1 MRYEQ
6 RQQRRRKKSV
16 WKPILGI
23 IALLILSI
31 GAYSYFQYKQGV
43 KQSEKVIGDKKK
55 VEYTFS
61 GQKDQYGGTNILLLG
76 IDKDGG
82 RNSRSDSIMIAHYNQ
97 GKGTYKLT
105 SIMRDSYVDIPGH
118 GKHKINAAFAI
129 GGPELL
135 RKTIKENFDLDI
147 QYYAIIDFQGFVQ
160 LIDEAFPQGVEID
173 VEKKMSEYIA
183 VKLEPGLQRLDGKHL
198 LGYARFR
205 HDAIGDFGRVERQQK
220 VVGKVASELSSI
232 EMLPKLPKLVGIVV
246 PFVNTNMNTGDL
258 LFMAKGFIG
267 KGKEDIQTFRI
278 PVKNGYTDDRVR
290 GEGAILRIDVQKNRE
305 ALHQFITE

>member
-6 RQQRRRKKSV
+6 RRRRKKRI
-16 WKPILGI
+16 WKPILGV
-23 IALLILSI
+23 IAILVLSI

-43 KQSEKVIGDKKK
+43 KQSEKVIGEKKK
-55 VEYTFS
+55 IEYTFT

-82 RNSRSDSIMIAHYNQ
+82 RNSRADTIMIAHYNQ

-105 SIMRDSYVDIPGH
+105 SIMRDSYVDIPGR
-118 GKHKINAAFAI
+118 GKHKINSAFAF
-129 GGPELL
+129 GGPELV

-160 LIDEAFPQGVEID
+160 LIDEAFPEGVEID
-173 VEKKMSEYIA
+173 VEKKMSQYIG
-183 VKLEPGLQRLDGKHL
+183 VKLEPGLQHLDGKHL

-205 HDAIGDFGRVERQQK
+205 HDAVGDFGRVERQQK
-220 VVGKVASELSSI
+220 VVNKVANDLSSLD
-232 EMLPKLPKLVGIVV
+232 MLPKLPKLIGIVV
-246 PFVNTNMNTGDL
+246 PFVNTNMDTGDI
-258 LFMAKGFIG
+258 LFMGKDFMG
-267 KGKEDIQTFRI
+267 KGKGDIKTFRI
-278 PVKNGYTDDRVR
+278 PVKNGYSDARIS
-290 GEGAILRIDVQKNRE
+290 GEGSVLAIDINKNRE

>member
-23 IALLILSI
+23 IALLILCI
-31 GAYSYFQYKQGV
+31 GAYSYFQYKQGI

-55 VEYTFS
+55 QEYTFS

-118 GKHKINAAFAI
+118 GKHKINAAFAL

-160 LIDEAFPQGVEID
+160 VIDEAFPQGVEID
-173 VEKKMSEYIA
+173 VEKKMSEYIG

-205 HDAIGDFGRVERQQK
+205 HDAVGDFGRVERQQK
-220 VVGKVASELSSI
+220 VVSKVASELTSI

-246 PFVNTNMNTGDL
+246 PFVNTNMDTSDM
-258 LFMAKGFIG
+258 LFMAKGFFG
-267 KGKEDIQTFRI
+267 KGKEDIDTFRI
-278 PVKNGYTDDRVR
+278 PVKNGYKDARVG
-290 GEGAILRIDVQKNRE
+290 GEGAVLLVDVPKNRE
-305 ALHQFITE
+305 ALHRFITE

>member
-16 WKPILGI
+16 WKRILGI

-55 VEYTFS
+55 QEYTFS

-118 GKHKINAAFAI
+118 GKHKINAAFAK

-160 LIDEAFPQGVEID
+160 VIDEAFPQGVEID
-173 VEKKMSEYIA
+173 VEKKMSKYIG

-205 HDAIGDFGRVERQQK
+205 QDAVGDFGRVERQQK
-220 VVGKVASELSSI
+220 VVSKVASELTSI

-246 PFVNTNMNTGDL
+246 PFVNTNMDTGDM

-267 KGKEDIQTFRI
+267 KGKEDIDTFRI
-278 PVKNGYTDDRVR
+278 PVKNGYKDARIG
-290 GEGAILRIDVQKNRE
+290 GEGAVLLIDVQKNRE
-305 ALHQFITE
+305 ELHRFITE

>member
-55 VEYTFS
+55 QEYTFS

-118 GKHKINAAFAI
+118 GKHKINAAFAM

-160 LIDEAFPQGVEID
+160 VIDEAFPEGVEIN
-173 VEKKMSEYIA
+173 VEKEMSEYIG
-183 VKLEPGLQRLDGKHL
+183 VRLEPGLQRLDGEHL

-205 HDAIGDFGRVERQQK
+205 HDAVGDFGRVERQQK
-220 VVGKVASELSSI
+220 VVSKVASDLSSV
-232 EMLPKLPKLVGIVV
+232 EMVPKLPKLVGIVV
-246 PFVNTNMNTGDL
+246 PFVNTNMSTGDM

-278 PVKNGYTDDRVR
+278 PVKNGYSDARVS
-290 GEGAILRIDVQKNRE
+290 GEGAVLKIDVQKNRE